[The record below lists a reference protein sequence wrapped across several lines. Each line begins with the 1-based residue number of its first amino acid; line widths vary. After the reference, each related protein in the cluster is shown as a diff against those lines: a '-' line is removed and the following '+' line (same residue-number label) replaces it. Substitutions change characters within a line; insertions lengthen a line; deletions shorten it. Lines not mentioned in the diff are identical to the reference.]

1 MRYHTD
7 YQQTHDIDWFFR
19 YQNHLFHVASNGGI
33 IPKKIDA
40 KKNRLAQLLII
51 GLPDISGSHLLVN
64 NEEGLIL
71 TSFLSY
77 AKKGLIS
84 IDRFDED
91 FDKRNYFV
99 VAWPEIFLE
108 PKPNLIEVVPEIDI
122 EEDEINI
129 QGIQPLLR

>member
-19 YQNHLFHVASNGGI
+19 YQNYLFHVASNGGV

-40 KKNRLAQLLII
+40 KKNRLAQSMII

-84 IDRFDED
+84 IDRYDED

-99 VAWPEIFLE
+99 VAWPDIFLE
-108 PKPNLIEVVPEIDI
+108 PTPNLIEVVPEIDI

-129 QGIQPLLR
+129 QGIQTLLQ